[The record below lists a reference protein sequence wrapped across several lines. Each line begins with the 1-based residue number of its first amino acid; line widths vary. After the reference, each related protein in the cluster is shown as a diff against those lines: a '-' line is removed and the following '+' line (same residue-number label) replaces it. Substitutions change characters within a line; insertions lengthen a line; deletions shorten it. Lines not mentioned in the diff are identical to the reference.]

1 MVPMSSRIS
10 RRGAFAAAAAAGLGV
25 PTAVAAA
32 PPAQLSGQTQ
42 NLRVATY
49 NASLNRDEA
58 GALLRDL
65 ETGEDPQ
72 IRAVS
77 EVVQINNPDVLL
89 INEFDLDEEHRG
101 LDLLRRNYLEIS
113 QNGRTPVFYPYAY
126 TAPVNTGVPSGFDLD
141 GDGTIGGPEDAWGFG
156 EFPGQYGMAILS
168 RHPILTEEIRT
179 FQTLRWQTMPS
190 NLLPTDFY
198 GPEISSQLRL
208 SSKSHW
214 DVPVRIGSTTI
225 HLLAAHPTP
234 PNFDGPEK
242 RNQRRNHDEI
252 RLWADYLRPG
262 RTSEW
267 IVDDDGVGG
276 GLDPSESFVILGD
289 YNADPHDGDS
299 WPGAIDQLLE
309 HPRVKDTQP
318 ASAGAAEAA
327 TLQGGA
333 NDDHAGDP
341 RLDTADFPDDPEP
354 GNLRVDYVLPSRD
367 LRVVA
372 SSVYW
377 PKRGESGSELTGEE
391 PFPTSDHRLVRVDLQ
406 VAGRA

>member
-168 RHPILTEEIRT
+168 RHPILAEEIRT